1 MTKEGSA
8 INDAFPEPP
17 HNYGAGI
24 APEHKA
30 LFARLHRL
38 ILQASPDAQVT
49 LSYKMPAYKAGN
61 RRLYVG
67 AWKHGISIYGW
78 QRDPDNEFAARHPE
92 LVTNKG
98 TLRLRPDDAARISD
112 EEFLGLARAALAP

>member
-1 MTKEGSA
+1 MSE
-8 INDAFPEPP
+8 AFPEAIQ
-17 HNYGAGI
+17 NYVAGI

-38 ILQASPDAQVT
+38 ILQASPGAQVI
-49 LSYKMPAYKAGN
+49 LSYKMPAYEAGN
-61 RRLYVG
+61 RRLYLG

-78 QRDPDNEFAARHPE
+78 QRDPDDEFAVRHPE
-92 LVTNKG
+92 LVTSKG

-112 EEFLGLARAALAP
+112 EEFLSLARAALAP

>member
-1 MTKEGSA
+1 MS
-8 INDAFPEPP
+8 DAFPEAVQ
-17 HNYGAGI
+17 NYVAAI

-38 ILQASPDAQVT
+38 ILQASPGAQVT

-78 QRDPDNEFAARHPE
+78 QRDRDDEFAVRHPE
-92 LVTNKG
+92 LVTSKG
-98 TLRLRPDDAARISD
+98 TLKLRPDDAARISD